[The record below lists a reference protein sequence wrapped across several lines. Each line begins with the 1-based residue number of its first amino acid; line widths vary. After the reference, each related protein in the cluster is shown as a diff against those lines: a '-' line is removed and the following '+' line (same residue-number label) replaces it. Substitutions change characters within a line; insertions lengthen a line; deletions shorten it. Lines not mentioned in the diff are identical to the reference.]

1 MKLDQYFP
9 EEELST
15 ARNLIFEFYDR
26 LLLDDNLSDLDAV
39 LLALYMC
46 CNKNKRAEVNYN
58 EVKDLFASMG
68 RKEDNFRKRLH
79 DAKNAN
85 LVNEREERGTKFL
98 SLTIKG
104 LKRVKDLLGYEI
116 GARTWLIESGKVYS
130 GKKLFQQVVLSN
142 IGLQL
147 KICDPYC
154 GVRLL
159 DVLSEIKGKCKVF
172 LLTQTIVEKRKF
184 QRELKDFM
192 KEHPEIE
199 IEVRIFNERKL
210 HDRYIISDGNCWA
223 IGSSLKDLGNKDTII
238 TKLGNEVKY
247 ALEEI
252 FEKRW
257 KNATPL
263 S

>member
-85 LVNEREERGTKFL
+85 LVNEREGKGERNF
-98 SLTIKG
+98 SL
-104 LKRVKDLLGYEI
+104 
-116 GARTWLIESGKVYS
+116 
-130 GKKLFQQVVLSN
+130 
-142 IGLQL
+142 
-147 KICDPYC
+147 
-154 GVRLL
+154 
-159 DVLSEIKGKCKVF
+159 
-172 LLTQTIVEKRKF
+172 
-184 QRELKDFM
+184 
-192 KEHPEIE
+192 
-199 IEVRIFNERKL
+199 
-210 HDRYIISDGNCWA
+210 
-223 IGSSLKDLGNKDTII
+223 
-238 TKLGNEVKY
+238 
-247 ALEEI
+247 
-252 FEKRW
+252 
-257 KNATPL
+257 
-263 S
+263 